1 MTRKN
6 KQNIEVS
13 TAFIRN
19 SAIDIPESTYLTPV
33 GSSPLTYAKKTRKR
47 FNGTTFFV
55 VLICFNEVNSAGTG
69 QVPDEDGERCIFL
82 RNR

>member
-33 GSSPLTYAKKTRKR
+33 GSSPLTYAKKPGNVSMERR
-47 FNGTTFFV
+47 F
-55 VLICFNEVNSAGTG
+55 S
-69 QVPDEDGERCIFL
+69 
-82 RNR
+82 

>member
-19 SAIDIPESTYLTPV
+19 SAIDIPESTYSIPV
-33 GSSPLTYAKKTRKR
+33 GPSPLTYAEKTGNVSMERR
-47 FNGTTFFV
+47 F
-55 VLICFNEVNSAGTG
+55 S
-69 QVPDEDGERCIFL
+69 
-82 RNR
+82 